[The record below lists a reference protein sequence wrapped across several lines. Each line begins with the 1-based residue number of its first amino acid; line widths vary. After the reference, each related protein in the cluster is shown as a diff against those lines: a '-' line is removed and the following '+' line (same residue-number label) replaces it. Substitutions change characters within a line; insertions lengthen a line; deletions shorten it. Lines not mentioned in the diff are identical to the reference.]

1 MCVLLESL
9 WVSLGK
15 SLRGL
20 LSLMSTLS
28 LTPGNLEKSLFPIL
42 HGDKENASV
51 PRSRPVV
58 GRRILLH

>member
-1 MCVLLESL
+1 MGVPGKESL
-9 WVSLGK
+9 G
-15 SLRGL
+15 GL

-28 LTPGNLEKSLFPIL
+28 LTPGNMEKSLFPIL